1 MVSVSC
7 LRPKR
12 LPHPL
17 SSGAGRATSRL
28 GFTLIE
34 LLVVLAIVAAL
45 LTLVAPR
52 YWGQVDAAKEAVLRE
67 NLRVTRDAIGKFYGD
82 NGRFPETLDELVT
95 GRYLAGAPID
105 PVTES
110 TETWVTVP
118 VPEGFKGGVYDLRSG
133 SDRTAR
139 DGTAYAQ
146 W

>member
-1 MVSVSC
+1 MVSVED
-7 LRPKR
+7 RR
-12 LPHPL
+12 RT
-17 SSGAGRATSRL
+17 A

-82 NGRFPETLDELVT
+82 HGRFPDGLDELVT
-95 GRYLAGAPID
+95 ARYLAGPPMD
-105 PVTES
+105 PLTES
-110 TETWVTVP
+110 VETWVVVP
-118 VPEGFKGGVYDLRSG
+118 VPEGFKGSLYDLHSG
-133 SDRTAR
+133 SDRSAR
-139 DGTAYAQ
+139 DGTPYAQ